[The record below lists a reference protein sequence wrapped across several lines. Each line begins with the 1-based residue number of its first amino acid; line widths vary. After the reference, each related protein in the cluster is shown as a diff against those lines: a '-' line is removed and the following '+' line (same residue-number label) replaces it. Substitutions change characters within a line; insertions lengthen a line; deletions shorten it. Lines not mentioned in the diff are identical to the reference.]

1 MSMLQLPYFYWCLA
15 LVFIIP
21 LIIVFLNECID
32 RSQRNNGHYSDVLT
46 FVRDVVLPLLVTVV
60 MLRYIFVVSEDN
72 LLTKIISTAFWLMLI
87 TAVFRVTRK
96 IIGSGNYSADDW
108 RSLVPHMFLRLPT
121 YAFIGFVI
129 FHIIQN
135 LWSFPVQEMATTL
148 GIGSIVIAFALQ
160 DTLSNLVSGILLV
173 ANSPF
178 KAGDWVK
185 VGDVEGQISA
195 VNWRYTNIET
205 SNGDIVV
212 IPNGSISG
220 ESITNY
226 SRPSTKTT
234 VIQRINISF
243 EHPPNKVR
251 KVFREVFKNTRGIL
265 LNPEPQVSVV
275 TLDDPSMEYEI
286 EYWINDFG
294 DKSTIHAEFM
304 SHLWY
309 ALNRHSIALPTTE
322 FNIQNFS
329 GNDHIEDKQQR
340 DLAQKRCLDWL
351 PHFSKLPETIRHQ
364 LAEASSYQLYSENET
379 VLNVLDDESGLY
391 VIVSGT
397 VSMEDGHNS
406 GDDRVKHNLHSG
418 DFFGETGLFS
428 RAVSPAKLV
437 AIEDTEILCIPHDK
451 INDALN
457 RNAGFAGSISA
468 IIDQR
473 RTRLQSSI
481 AESPLIDANQVQSM
495 IANVSED

>member
-1 MSMLQLPYFYWCLA
+1 MSVLQMSYLYWCLA
-15 LVFIIP
+15 LVCVVP

-32 RSQRNNGHYSDVLT
+32 RSRRNNDHYSDVLT
-46 FVRDVVLPLLVTVV
+46 LLRDVVLPLLVTVV
-60 MLRYIFVVSEDN
+60 MLRYVFVVNDDN
-72 LLTKIISTAFWLMLI
+72 LLAKIISTAFWLMLI
-87 TAVFRVTRK
+87 TAVFQISRK

-108 RSLVPHMFLRLPT
+108 RSLVPHMFLRLPP
-121 YAFIGFVI
+121 YAFIGYAI
-129 FHIIQN
+129 FHVIQN
-135 LWSFPVQEMATTL
+135 LWSFPVREMATTL

-178 KAGDWVK
+178 KSGDWVK

-205 SNGDIVV
+205 ESGDIVV

-220 ESITNY
+220 ESITNF
-226 SRPSTKTT
+226 SRPTSITS

-251 KVFREVFKNTRGIL
+251 DVFREVFKNTQGVL
-265 LNPEPQVSVV
+265 ASPEPQASVV

-286 EYWINDFG
+286 EYWIDDYA
-294 DKSTIHAEFM
+294 DKSNINAELM

-309 ALNRHSIALPTTE
+309 AFNRHNIALPTPE
-322 FNIQNFS
+322 FNIQSFS
-329 GNDHIEDKQQR
+329 GTDYIAEQQR
-340 DLAQKRCLDWL
+340 SDLARKRCLDWL
-351 PHFSKLPETIRHQ
+351 PHFSKLPETLRHQ
-364 LAEASSYQLYSENET
+364 LADASSYQLYSENET
-379 VLNVLDDESGLY
+379 VLNVLDNELGLY
-391 VIVSGT
+391 VIVNGS
-397 VSMEDGHNS
+397 VSMEEGHATN
-406 GDDRVKHNLHSG
+406 DTPLKHYLRSG
-418 DFFGETGLFS
+418 DFFGETGLFG
-428 RAVSPAKLV
+428 RPVSPAKMV
-437 AIEDTEILCIPHDK
+437 AITDSEILCIPHDK

-473 RTRLQSSI
+473 RTRLQSSL
-481 AESPLIDANQVQSM
+481 AESPLISTNPVQSVL
-495 IANVSED
+495 ANVTDD